1 MEQRFPHL
9 LSPLMVG
16 PIELRNR
23 VLVTAHVPGLEAGGL
38 LTDDYIEYQRVRAA
52 GGAALQ
58 ITGSSHIHSTG
69 GVGGG
74 RGIDVSKPE
83 IVESFAR
90 LADAIHAEGGRFLV
104 QLGHAGATVMDTD
117 AGRPLLAPSPIASR
131 LVRETPKE
139 MTKGEIDMI
148 VEAHGH
154 AATRV
159 RESGLDGVEI
169 LGAFGFLV
177 GAFLS
182 PYSNQR
188 TDEYGGSLENRLR
201 FARRVISELRAALGP
216 DRILGLR
223 LPGDE
228 QVEGGLGPDE
238 MGEVAAALA
247 GDGALDYLNV
257 IAGTNYDRLGRM
269 DHWPPTPAPH
279 GLFVDLAAGIRARVA
294 IPVFTTGRVTDAA
307 LAERVLAEGK
317 ADMVGMTRAHISDPD
332 LVTKLRAGRAED
344 IRPCV
349 GANLCIAR
357 AMEGKPIRCFHNPAA
372 ARERALPPA
381 EPAQAP
387 RHVAVIGG
395 GPAGMEAARVAAEQG
410 HRVTLYEAG
419 DRLGGQLALW
429 AEAPMTAEFGRTV
442 AWYED
447 QLTRLQVRVRLGERI
462 APEALGALDADALVI
477 ATGATAKPPTPVPG
491 AEGSGIRLADPWEA
505 IADPAEGLHIVVA
518 DEGGG
523 RAALSAADALI
534 ERNRVTI
541 VTSEFAVGEL
551 VTPTVR
557 TPIHRRLLRA
567 GAAFRASEIVLRVEG
582 SGVVTRN
589 ILSEAEA
596 RIDDVDM
603 LVDWQGAAADGTLA
617 AAAEAVEATGRLV
630 AHAGDCVAPRQVH
643 IAIAEGALAACRLS
657 AVA

>member
-1 MEQRFPHL
+1 MEPRFPHL

-16 PIELRNR
+16 PVQIRNR
-23 VLVTAHVPGLEAGGL
+23 VLVTAHVQGLEAGGL
-38 LTDDYIEYQRVRAA
+38 LTDDYIAYQRARAA
-52 GGAALQ
+52 GGAGLQ
-58 ITGSSHIHSTG
+58 ITGSSHVHATG

-74 RGIDVSKPE
+74 RGIDASKPE

-90 LADAIHAEGGRFLV
+90 LAEAIHAEGGRFLV

-117 AGRPLLAPSPIASR
+117 AGRPLLAPSAIPSR
-131 LVRETPKE
+131 LIRETPKA
-139 MTKGEIDMI
+139 MSVGEIDMI
-148 VEAHGH
+148 VEAHG
-154 AATRV
+154 AAAARV
-159 RESGLDGVEI
+159 RESGLDGVEL

-182 PYSNQR
+182 PHSNRR
-188 TDEYGGSLENRLR
+188 TDAYGGSLENRLR
-201 FARRVISELRAALGP
+201 FARRVIAEVRSRLGP

-228 QVEGGLGPDE
+228 QVEGGLGRE
-238 MGEVAAALA
+238 ALAEIAAALA

-294 IPVFTTGRVTDAA
+294 IPVFTTGRITDPA
-307 LAERVLAEGK
+307 LAERILAEGK
-317 ADMVGMTRAHISDPD
+317 ADMVGMTRAHVSDPD
-332 LVTKLRAGRAED
+332 LVAKLRAGRPED

-381 EPAQAP
+381 EPAAAP
-387 RHVAVIGG
+387 RRVAVIGG
-395 GPAGMEAARVAAEQG
+395 GPAGMEAARIAAERG
-410 HRVTLYEAG
+410 HQVTLYEAA

-429 AEAPMTAEFGRTV
+429 AEAPMTAEFGRTL
-442 AWYED
+442 AWYEG
-447 QLTRLQVRVRLGERI
+447 QLTRLQVRLRLGERVG
-462 APEALGALDADALVI
+462 AQALAGLGADALVI
-477 ATGATAKPPTPVPG
+477 ATGATAKPPGPIPG
-491 AEGSGIRLADPWEA
+491 TESAGIRLADPWSA
-505 IADPAEGLHIVVA
+505 IADPPEGLGIVVA

-523 RAALSAADALI
+523 RAALSAADALV
-534 ERNRVTI
+534 ERNRVTV

-567 GAAFRASEIVLRVEG
+567 GAIFRASEVVLRLEERT
-582 SGVVTRN
+582 VVTRN

-596 RIDDVDM
+596 RIEGVDM
-603 LVDWQGAAADGTLA
+603 LVDWQGAVADDTLA
-617 AAAEAVEATGRLV
+617 AAAEAANLPV
-630 AHAGDCVAPRQVH
+630 AYAGDCVAPRQVH
-643 IAIAEGALAACRLS
+643 IAIAEGALAARSL
-657 AVA
+657 